1 MKTVLFILALV
12 FGLVG
17 CGQSANDIGAPE
29 IFYGQDVCDECSMI
43 ISDARFATA
52 TIDLNGN
59 VHKFDDIGGMLVY
72 HMDHPESQVKAYFV
86 HDYNTQTW
94 LRGETAIYVR
104 SPQIQSPM
112 NDGIAAFAE
121 QAAAEAF
128 AAQVGGTVNKFDE
141 LRIYVHLVLHAA
153 P

>member
-1 MKTVLFILALV
+1 MKTLLFILV
-12 FGLVG
+12 MVIGLVG

-43 ISDARFATA
+43 ISDVRFAAA

-59 VHKFDDIGGMLVY
+59 IHKFDDIGGMVVY
-72 HMDHPESQVKAYFV
+72 HMDHPESQVRAYFV
-86 HDYNTQTW
+86 HDYNTQVW
-94 LRGETAIYVR
+94 LRGETAYYVH

-112 NDGIAAFAE
+112 NDGIAAFADE
-121 QAAAEAF
+121 ASAQAF
-128 AAQVGGTVNKFDE
+128 AAQVRGTVKKFDE
-141 LRIYVHLVLHAA
+141 LRVYVHLVLHSA